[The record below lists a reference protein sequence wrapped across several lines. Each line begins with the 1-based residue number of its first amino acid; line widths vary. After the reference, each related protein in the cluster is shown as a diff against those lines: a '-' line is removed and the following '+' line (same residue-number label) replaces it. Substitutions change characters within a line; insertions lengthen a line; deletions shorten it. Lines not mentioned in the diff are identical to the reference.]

1 MNEDQVKEVTKDA
14 VELPQ
19 IRVPVRGT
27 KNAVDL
33 ATEQVDIKKLNKFV
47 EKAFGE
53 IANVTWISEKEML
66 HVIKDIHAD
75 VVKQANQEAI
85 KKISLATALDTEKIT
100 HVFAEKKNTSL
111 NDTFSRLNKR
121 SQDSIESLGS
131 PG

>member
-33 ATEQVDIKKLNKFV
+33 ATEQVDIKKLSKFV

-85 KKISLATALDTEKIT
+85 KKISLASALDTE
-100 HVFAEKKNTSL
+100 F
-111 NDTFSRLNKR
+111 RC
-121 SQDSIESLGS
+121 G
-131 PG
+131 